1 MYSFKTELVGRLN
14 RERDMKPARWKLA
27 RKTNQKLS
35 KPVKTMMLANIKAS
49 KERKKNEKIEDDM
62 DKFQAKCYLLYFRQ
76 AS

>member
-1 MYSFKTELVGRLN
+1 
-14 RERDMKPARWKLA
+14 
-27 RKTNQKLS
+27 
-35 KPVKTMMLANIKAS
+35 MLANIKAS